1 MGGVYSD
8 NCENLNTTN
17 MLQELILCYQGR
29 TDPTKVADVRIECIK
44 NIKEHFPYFELGV
57 EQDAMYKPLS
67 KKQ

>member
-29 TDPTKVADVRIECIK
+29 TGRTKVADVLSTSRI
-44 NIKEHFPYFELGV
+44 
-57 EQDAMYKPLS
+57 S
-67 KKQ
+67 KSTFLTLNKMQCTNHCQSSN